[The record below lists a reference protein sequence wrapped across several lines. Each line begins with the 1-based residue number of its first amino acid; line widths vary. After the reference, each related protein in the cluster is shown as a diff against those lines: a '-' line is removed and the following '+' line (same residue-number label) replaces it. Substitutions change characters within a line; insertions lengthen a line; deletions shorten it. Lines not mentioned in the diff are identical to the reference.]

1 MNSSSSH
8 LVTAKISATIVKVLN
23 FYHDSEVM
31 VKASLFKALLV
42 SSLIGLGGCASYDQF
57 RYVTEEFEIP
67 SKVFNADYPQTWQAV
82 LQIMARYDLE
92 LKNQEAGVIKTRWI
106 DNTLEVNF
114 ADSFGGNDAVKAA
127 RFKLIINVVK
137 GFRGDG
143 EVSKVTIFKRQL
155 VEQDFLQ
162 GWKVKPT
169 DGILEQSLL
178 YRVERLLSIDK
189 KLKKIEKEKAKEL
202 EASF

>member
-1 MNSSSSH
+1 M
-8 LVTAKISATIVKVLN
+8 AKT
-23 FYHDSEVM
+23 
-31 VKASLFKALLV
+31 
-42 SSLIGLGGCASYDQF
+42 SLIRAFLIGGSLILGGCASYDQF

-67 SKVFNADYPQTWQAV
+67 SKVFNADFPQTWQAV
-82 LQIMARYDLE
+82 LQIMAKYDLE

-106 DNTLEVNF
+106 DNTLETNF
-114 ADSFGGNDAVKAA
+114 ADSFGGNDSVKAA

-137 GFRGDG
+137 GFRGNG
-143 EVSKVTIFKRQL
+143 EVSKVTVFKRQL

-162 GWKVKPT
+162 GWKVVPT
-169 DGILEQSLL
+169 DGIQELALL
-178 YRVERLLSIDK
+178 YRVERLLTIDK